1 MREVAVNPLHG
12 VYTSREA
19 VGREGHFVTS
29 PEISQMFGESL
40 AIWFLN
46 EWMKMGEP
54 GRFQLVELGPG
65 KGTLMADT
73 LATLARLQPG
83 IVRGISVHLVEV
95 SPRMKKQQE
104 VDLAHALPWLR
115 RGPDQWRTAKRLAM
129 RPGCGI
135 T

>member
-54 GRFQLVELGPG
+54 ARFQLVELGPG
-65 KGTLMADT
+65 KGTLMADM

-104 VDLAHALPWLR
+104 VDR
-115 RGPDQWRTAKRLAM
+115 TCFSNRGIF
-129 RPGCGI
+129 CGTDKFRQTWI
-135 T
+135 YTVIHCLWN